1 MAIVYLKNK
10 LYQDQKQT
18 VAKTRRGSALFMD
31 HSQLRKTVT
40 MFVKRQIEESERAS
54 SAGSSPRSPHPDPDA
69 DGSAAEK
76 SLLRKNG

>member
-1 MAIVYLKNK
+1 MDDSSVAIVYLKNK

-54 SAGSSPRSPHPDPDA
+54 STASPRSRVDEP
-69 DGSAAEK
+69 
-76 SLLRKNG
+76 

>member
-18 VAKTRRGSALFMD
+18 AAKTRRGSALFMD

-54 SAGSSPRSPHPDPDA
+54 STASPRSRVDEP
-69 DGSAAEK
+69 
-76 SLLRKNG
+76 